1 VLFLNIKNIIK
12 LNIVEKNGE
21 DIDSSGGLTPM
32 ESMFPNIRVIH
43 GVSISEGDEYL
54 FPNMIFMDE
63 IS

>member
-1 VLFLNIKNIIK
+1 LLQ
-12 LNIVEKNGE
+12 KNGE

-32 ESMFPNIRVIH
+32 ESMFPNRRVIH